1 LPGITFTAHSVTT
14 MDIIVIKF
22 GTASITR
29 PTGEPDEAIISEI
42 ARQTSELHKNHR
54 IIIVSSGAVGAGK
67 SSIKRYTGSI
77 NQRKAAAAVGNPILV
92 GLYARHFQ
100 PYGIAI
106 AQSLCERAHF
116 GNRTKFL
123 QLKDTFETLWKN
135 GIIPIVNEN
144 DVISDRE
151 LKFSDNDELATLLA
165 AGFGAKSLLLCT
177 SLGGLLD
184 ESGRIVP
191 RLQHVNDAFE
201 LVRTETSAL
210 GLGGM
215 TSKLTF
221 AKLAVSMGI
230 EVSIFGMQQ
239 DDGLLR
245 AYQGTSGTIFEAR
258 KVSVS
263 ARNRWLASGGLSSGQ
278 ITVDAGAEKALLKRK
293 SLLAVGVTGFSGDF
307 AAGEIV
313 EIVGESIE
321 QYPSLRNASP
331 KEIAGMLHQ
340 GGLSPATSTES
351 DAQPGTGPRVLGVA
365 RTRVSSA
372 ELSRNGAAKNLEV
385 AHANDIVLL

>member
-1 LPGITFTAHSVTT
+1 

-29 PTGEPDEAIISEI
+29 PTGEPDETIISEI
-42 ARQTSELHKNHR
+42 ASQTAALYKNHR

-92 GLYARHFQ
+92 GLYAKHFE

-144 DVISDRE
+144 DVVNDRE
-151 LKFSDNDELATLLA
+151 LRFSDNDELATLIA
-165 AGFGAKSLLLCT
+165 TGFGAKTLLLCT

-184 ESGRIVP
+184 DSGEIV
-191 RLQHVNDAFE
+191 RKVDDVNEVFK
-201 LVRTETSAL
+201 LVRTDTSDL

-221 AKLAVSMGI
+221 AKLATGMGI
-230 EVSIFGMQQ
+230 RVVIFGM
-239 DDGLLR
+239 GAHGGILS
-245 AYQGTSGTIFEAR
+245 AMNAESGTEIKPR
-258 KVSVS
+258 KSSLS
-263 ARNRWLASGGLSSGQ
+263 ARNRWLASGGLVAGR
-278 ITVDAGAEKALLKRK
+278 IYVDEGAAKALLKRK
-293 SLLAVGVTGFSGDF
+293 SLLAVGVT
-307 AAGEIV
+307 
-313 EIVGESIE
+313 EIVGDFESGE
-321 QYPSLRNASP
+321 VVEVWARGGDSTFGKVLPSDR
-331 KEIAGMLHQ
+331 
-340 GGLSPATSTES
+340 
-351 DAQPGTGPRVLGVA
+351 PGTNGATLPTNPNDSASKTLAVA
-365 RTRVSSA
+365 RVRVSSHQA
-372 ELSRNGAAKNLEV
+372 KANLSAQNFEI
-385 AHANDIVLL
+385 ANASDIVLF